1 MEGMDRHEALST
13 RQRILDATEQLII
26 DEGYAAVTVRRV
38 AREAH
43 VAPALVQYYFPT
55 LDDLFL
61 AVLRRSSGA
70 EMERQH
76 LTLDGTHPFR
86 ALWEFGSEPGTALIA
101 EFMALANHRK
111 TIRAEIAEIAERSRE
126 AQLESLTRRAADEDL
141 GLPDVPPIALLVL
154 MTVVSRGIM
163 MENSLGVTLGHAEAL
178 AVIENILATVEN
190 RSDSAHIDGV
200 TETRAAG
207 L

>member
-1 MEGMDRHEALST
+1 MVEDQLAVQRDGARLDPLGEAV
-13 RQRILDATEQLII
+13 
-26 DEGYAAVTVRRV
+26 G
-38 AREAH
+38 
-43 VAPALVQYYFPT
+43 PG
-55 LDDLFL
+55 
-61 AVLRRSSGA
+61 AVLRVDGA
-70 EMERQH
+70 GQTVGRVVGQGDGLVLVVERQ
-76 LTLDGTHPFR
+76 DGDHRPEDLLAVQPCVGGDVGEHGR
-86 ALWEFGSEPGTALIA
+86 VHEVSLALWEFGSEPGTALIT

-154 MTVVSRGIM
+154 MTMVSRGIM